1 MAKSNDIVVIGEL
14 NVDLIAS
21 GVNTGP
27 VLGTE
32 VLAADFNIAL
42 GSASAIFACGIAR
55 LGHSVTFVSRIGND
69 DFGHFCLES
78 LVQRGIATDHIEIDV
93 QSKTG
98 VTVVI
103 STAEDRSMVT
113 FLGAIAELSLT
124 EVPAN
129 IFQDNRHLH
138 LTSYYL
144 QKALQSDFPYLLDS
158 AKAAGATT
166 SFDPNSDPDQGRDEK
181 VLEVC
186 RHADI
191 LFLNE
196 DEAKLLADTG
206 DIEEAGRYLN
216 GLSPTVAIKL
226 GAKGAIGFRDNEIER
241 VEGFKIDAVDS
252 TGAGDSFAAGF
263 VHAFLEGSDLKTCLK
278 IGNACGAFSA
288 SRPGGTDGQADREE
302 LERFLMYAALRT

>member
-302 LERFLMYAALRT
+302 LESFLMYAALRT

>member
-55 LGHSVTFVSRIGND
+55 LGHSVTFVSRVGND

>member
-55 LGHSVTFVSRIGND
+55 LGHSVTFVSRVGND

-144 QKALQSDFPYLLDS
+144 QKALQPDFPLLLDS

-196 DEAKLLADTG
+196 DEARLLANTG

-216 GLSPTVAIKL
+216 TLSPTVAIKL
-226 GAKGAIGFRDNEIER
+226 GAKGAIGFRGNEIER

-263 VHAFLEGSDLKTCLK
+263 VHAFLEGSDLKTSLK

-302 LERFLMYAALRT
+302 LERFLMYAALRA

>member
-55 LGHSVTFVSRIGND
+55 LGHSVTFVSRVGND

-144 QKALQSDFPYLLDS
+144 QKALQPDFPLLLDS

-196 DEAKLLADTG
+196 DEARLLANTG

-216 GLSPTVAIKL
+216 TLSPTVAIKL
-226 GAKGAIGFRDNEIER
+226 GAKGAIGFRGNEIER

-302 LERFLMYAALRT
+302 LERFLMYAALRA

>member
-1 MAKSNDIVVIGEL
+1 
-14 NVDLIAS
+14 
-21 GVNTGP
+21 
-27 VLGTE
+27 
-32 VLAADFNIAL
+32 
-42 GSASAIFACGIAR
+42 
-55 LGHSVTFVSRIGND
+55 
-69 DFGHFCLES
+69 
-78 LVQRGIATDHIEIDV
+78 
-93 QSKTG
+93 
-98 VTVVI
+98 
-103 STAEDRSMVT
+103 MVT

>member
-288 SRPGGTDGQADREE
+288 SRSGGTDGQADREE

>member
-252 TGAGDSFAAGF
+252 TCAGDSFAAGF

>member
-1 MAKSNDIVVIGEL
+1 
-14 NVDLIAS
+14 
-21 GVNTGP
+21 
-27 VLGTE
+27 
-32 VLAADFNIAL
+32 
-42 GSASAIFACGIAR
+42 
-55 LGHSVTFVSRIGND
+55 
-69 DFGHFCLES
+69 
-78 LVQRGIATDHIEIDV
+78 
-93 QSKTG
+93 
-98 VTVVI
+98 
-103 STAEDRSMVT
+103 MVT

-144 QKALQSDFPYLLDS
+144 QKALQPDFPLLLDS

-196 DEAKLLADTG
+196 DEARLLANTG

-216 GLSPTVAIKL
+216 TLSPTVAIKL
-226 GAKGAIGFRDNEIER
+226 GAKGAIGFRGNEIER

-263 VHAFLEGSDLKTCLK
+263 VHAFLEGSDLKTSLK

-302 LERFLMYAALRT
+302 LERFLMYAALRA

>member
-288 SRPGGTDGQADREE
+288 SRPGGTDGQADQEE

>member
-55 LGHSVTFVSRIGND
+55 LGHSVTFVSRVGND

-263 VHAFLEGSDLKTCLK
+263 VHAFLEGSDLNTCLK

>member
-144 QKALQSDFPYLLDS
+144 QKALQPDFPYLLDS